1 MEKLDTLIKMAD
13 GFMVSKVL
21 FTTVKFGVYTKLS
34 DGEKSIRELSEL
46 LSMPERSLAK
56 LLDVC
61 VALGLLNKREAVYY
75 NTPLSQQYLVEN
87 TPDYFG
93 YYCHSRNDML
103 YLEWGKLE
111 HYLQHGKI
119 HTAVE
124 GKDETTVE
132 AVATDKDFSRR
143 AMMAQHNYSQHPSVD
158 FAETVDLADCK
169 TLLDAGGGTGIF
181 SVMAAKKFPNL
192 KAIVFDRP
200 FVLEVAK
207 DIIAE
212 HGVPE
217 QVLLHPGDIMKNP
230 FPEGADVVLMST
242 ILDGYS
248 EEDCQFMIN
257 KVYDYLPRGGRLI
270 LIEIIINDARSG
282 PLFPALF
289 GLLLKMRTV
298 GGDARTKEEMT
309 RWLSGAGF
317 ANIKYEKLGAFS
329 GPYRSTGMLTAFKK

>member
-13 GFMVSKVL
+13 GFMISKVL
-21 FTTVKFGVYTKLS
+21 FSTIKFGVYTRLS
-34 DGEKSIRELSEL
+34 EGEKSIRELSEL

-61 VALGLLNKREAVYY
+61 VALGLLNKRGDVYY
-75 NTPLSQQYLVEN
+75 NTSLSEQYLVEN
-87 TPDYFG
+87 KPDYFG
-93 YYCHSRNDML
+93 YYCHARNDML

-111 HYLQHGKI
+111 QYLQHEKI

-124 GKDETTVE
+124 DKDETTVE
-132 AVATDKDFSRR
+132 AVAMDKDFAHR
-143 AMMAQHNYSQHPSVD
+143 AMMAQHNYSQQPSVD
-158 FAETVDLADCK
+158 FAETVDLSDCK

-200 FVLEVAK
+200 YVLEVAK
-207 DIIAE
+207 DIIVE
-212 HGVPE
+212 HGVAE

-242 ILDGYS
+242 ILDGYG
-248 EEDCQFMIN
+248 EKDCRFMVN
-257 KVYDYLPRGGRLI
+257 KAYDYLPWGGRII
-270 LIEIIINDARSG
+270 LIEIIIDDDRSG

-289 GLLLKMRTV
+289 GLLLKMRTRE
-298 GGDARTKEEMT
+298 GDARTKEEMT
-309 RWLSGAGF
+309 RWVSEAGF
-317 ANIKYEKLGAFS
+317 VNIKYERLGAFS
-329 GPYRSTGMLTAFKK
+329 GHYRSTGMLTAFKK

>member
-1 MEKLDTLIKMAD
+1 MEKLDALIEMAD

-21 FTTVKFGVYTKLS
+21 FATVKFGVYTKLS
-34 DGEKSIRELSEL
+34 DGEKSIQELSEL
-46 LSMPERSLAK
+46 LSMPEKSLAK

-61 VALGLLNKREAVYY
+61 VALGLLNKRKDVYY
-75 NTPLSQQYLVEN
+75 NTSLSQHYLVEN
-87 TPDYFG
+87 KPDYFG

-103 YLEWGKLE
+103 YLEWDKLE
-111 HYLQHGKI
+111 HYLQHDKI
-119 HTAVE
+119 HTAVK
-124 GKDETTVE
+124 GKDETTLE
-132 AVATDKDFSRR
+132 AVAMDKDFARR
-143 AMMAQHNYSQHPSVD
+143 AMMAQHNYSQQPSVD
-158 FAETVDLADCK
+158 FAETADLSDCK
-169 TLLDAGGGTGIF
+169 ILLDAGGGTGIF

-200 FVLEVAK
+200 YVLEVAK

-212 HGVPE
+212 HGIAE

-248 EEDCQFMIN
+248 EEDSRFMLN
-257 KVYDYLPRGGRLI
+257 KVYDYLPSGGRLI
-270 LIEIIINDARSG
+270 LIEIIIDDDRSG

-309 RWLSGAGF
+309 RWLSESGF
-317 ANIKYEKLGAFS
+317 SNIKYERLGAFS
-329 GPYRSTGMLTAFKK
+329 DTYRSTGMLTAFKQ